1 MRIIGILV
9 FALLCI
15 VHAAS
20 AQQEMSYDS
29 TTDIHRFS
37 IAGQLYDYRSDTRS
51 NSFGT
56 VSIKGSPFLFQK
68 WQSSSVPTDQGNGLR
83 FLLNYNITE
92 DYVVISMG
100 SVEKI
105 VFPASFVIDDRTF
118 LRSKNQYFEV
128 LYSGKNIKLLRR
140 YNARLD
146 KVERNGYNENV
157 KYDYEYAKSE
167 DLFLQGLDGTPVP
180 IKLHERNLLS
190 KLPNP
195 KAARLIIQNH
205 ELNLRTEADVI
216 VLLAK
221 LED

>member
-1 MRIIGILV
+1 MRAIGILV
-9 FALLCI
+9 FALLG
-15 VHAAS
+15 VVPATS
-20 AQQEMSYDS
+20 AQQEISYDS
-29 TTDIHRFS
+29 ITDVHRFS
-37 IAGQLYDYRSDTRS
+37 IAGRVYDYRSDIQS
-51 NSFGT
+51 NSFAK
-56 VSIKGSPFLFQK
+56 VDIKGSPFLFEK
-68 WQSSSVPTDQGNGLR
+68 WQRSSVPTDRGNGVR

-100 SVEKI
+100 SVERI
-105 VFPASFVIDDRTF
+105 VFPESFVVNGRTF
-118 LRSKNQYFEV
+118 LRSRNQYFEV
-128 LYSGKNIKLLRR
+128 LYSGKKIKLLRR

-167 DLFLQGLDGTPVP
+167 DLFLQRLDGNPVP

-205 ELNLRTEADVI
+205 ELNLRTESDVI